1 MSLIKR
7 GELPV
12 LVKPFLDFEK
22 FAASAKRSWRSPD
35 QDFGPAPVGPVCL
48 MVAAASL
55 WELQLLR
62 VITPWAQVGFMK
74 RDRREAGIETLP
86 HPQHMVSSE
95 QIS

>member
-7 GELPV
+7 GELLV
-12 LVKPFLDFEK
+12 LVKPLFDFEK
-22 FAASAKRSWRSPD
+22 FAASAKQSWHSPD
-35 QDFGPAPVGPVCL
+35 QDFGLAPVGPVCL
-48 MVAAASL
+48 LVAAASL

-62 VITPWAQVGFMK
+62 VTTPGAQVGFMK
-74 RDRREAGIETLP
+74 RDGREAGIETLP